1 MANHWEKPGFEVVM
15 LGAECTA
22 YSGAQIARE
31 EPVLGLAT
39 NENSSRSNHLLD
51 QDRPVLE
58 VELSANSSG
67 S

>member
-22 YSGAQIARE
+22 YSGALIAWE
-31 EPVLGLAT
+31 EPVLGFAT
-39 NENSSRSNHLLD
+39 DENSRPSNNLLD
-51 QDRPVLE
+51 RDRPGLE
-58 VELSANSSG
+58 VRLSANSSD